1 MLEMW
6 EPVLSE
12 VVKEE
17 LRAIL
22 SLPKWAFY
30 REDLIKKKYQDRE
43 LFSDDMSHFYKETL

>member
-1 MLEMW
+1 MLLTELKHRSFNTVFEQAQSPHEQLEKMLEMW

-22 SLPKWAFY
+22 SLPK
-30 REDLIKKKYQDRE
+30 
-43 LFSDDMSHFYKETL
+43 